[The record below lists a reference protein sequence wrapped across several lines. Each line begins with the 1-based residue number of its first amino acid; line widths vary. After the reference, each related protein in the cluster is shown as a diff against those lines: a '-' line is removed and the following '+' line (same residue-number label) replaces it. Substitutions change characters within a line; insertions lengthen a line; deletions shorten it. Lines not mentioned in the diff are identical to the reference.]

1 MEDIAQLAGVA
12 LVTVSRVL
20 NTPERVAPATR
31 KAVEDAIR
39 RTGYVQNLTAGAL
52 AGNRSR
58 IVAAVVPTIANSIFA
73 DTVQGLSEALEAA
86 GYAILLGQTGY
97 DAAREAALVRAM
109 LGRRPDALM
118 LVGAPLSPATRRLLK
133 SARIPIVQTW
143 DMVERPLDR
152 VVGFSNAEA
161 GRVVADHLVARGYRR
176 IRALGG
182 DEARSRARRSGFEAA
197 LRAAGIAPQ
206 PAITLPSPGSP
217 SSGRDAMRALI
228 DQGLPDDAL
237 FFTTDIFAIGALLE
251 CQRRAIAVPGRIA
264 IAGLGDLE
272 LASQMV
278 PPLTTV
284 RISGSAIGRGA
295 AAQLIGAIEGMP
307 SAQRRID
314 LGVELV
320 VRGTT

>member
-1 MEDIAQLAGVA
+1 MEDIAAMAGVA

-31 KAVEDAIR
+31 KKVEDAIR

-52 AGNRSR
+52 AGSRSR

-73 DTVQGLSEALEAA
+73 DTVQGLTETLEAA
-86 GYAILLGQTGY
+86 GYAILLGQTSY
-97 DAAREAALVRAM
+97 EAPREESLVRAM

-118 LVGAPLSPATRRLLK
+118 LVGAPLSPGTRRLLK
-133 SARIPIVQTW
+133 SAGIPVVETW
-143 DMVERPLDR
+143 DMVERPIDH
-152 VVGFSNAEA
+152 VVGFSNFEA
-161 GRVVADHLVARGYRR
+161 GRLVAEHLVARGRR
-176 IRALGG
+176 RLRGLGG
-182 DEARSRARRSGFEAA
+182 DEARSRARLVGF
-197 LRAAGIAPQ
+197 AAGIAAAGLEPR
-206 PAITLPSPGSP
+206 PAMVLASPGSATT
-217 SSGRDAMRALI
+217 GRDAMRALI

-237 FFTTDIFAIGALLE
+237 FFTSDIIAIGALLE

-272 LASQMV
+272 LAAQMV

-284 RISGSAIGRGA
+284 RISGRAIGKA
-295 AAQLIGAIEGMP
+295 AAEQLLGAMAGKP
-307 SAQRRID
+307 AARRRID

-320 VRGTT
+320 VRETT